1 MSSEERPNMKK
12 TRPLGKSTD
21 PAKPV
26 RAITRSDEKAN
37 NLPVESPNLSPER
50 IMDGA
55 STTTAILNQILA
67 QREEIHQLRD
77 WGINE

>member
-1 MSSEERPNMKK
+1 MKK
-12 TRPLGKSTD
+12 NRPLGKSPN

-26 RAITRSDEKAN
+26 YAVTRSDEKAN
-37 NLPVESPNLSPER
+37 TLPVESPDLSPER

-67 QREEIHQLRD
+67 QRGEIHQLRD